1 MSNEQLVIMIKAG
14 EDVNENM
21 LQLYQQ
27 AENYIYSIVKRYRA
41 FEDTDDLMQEG
52 FLALYDAVDGYDP
65 DAGNKFLTYASW
77 HIRQRMQRYI
87 VDKGSCLRIP
97 AGKIEKLQ
105 RYKKF
110 CNRFMVE
117 CGHQPTDQEAVGHLG
132 WTADQVM
139 DIKMLAITSEVGS
152 LDCPLTGT
160 DGGEGGTIGDL
171 IAGPELTEGE
181 VIDRMQQEQARAAL
195 WSTVESLQ
203 DTQAQTI
210 KHRFG
215 QNMTLGDVGRL
226 MGIGVAAVEQNQR
239 SALRALRGKPSI
251 RRIAEEMGVIDQF
264 AYRGGVAAFKRT
276 WTSATESAVFRLME
290 LDGQEV

>member
-1 MSNEQLVIMIKAG
+1 MSNEQLIIEIKAG
-14 EDVNENM
+14 VNVSENM
-21 LQLYQQ
+21 LQLYRQ

-41 FEDTDDLMQEG
+41 FEDTDDLMQES
-52 FLALYDAVDGYDP
+52 FLALYAAIDGYDP

-117 CGHQPTDQEAVGHLG
+117 CGQQPTDREAARHLG

-139 DIKMLAITSEVGS
+139 DIKALAITAEVGS
-152 LDCPLTGT
+152 LDAPLTGT
-160 DGGEGGTIGDL
+160 DGGESGTVGDL
-171 IAGPELTEGE
+171 IAGPELIEDGI
-181 VIDRMQQEQARAAL
+181 IDRMQQEQAKAAL

-203 DTQAQTI
+203 DAQARTI

-239 SALRALRGKPSI
+239 SALRVLRGKPSI

-276 WTSATESAVFRLME
+276 WTSSTESAALKLLE
-290 LDGQEV
+290 LSERE